1 MMTVAERKDFVLD
14 LIRIL
19 PCRLCS
25 SSGKIPAGFSRMSR
39 NNLRSLWLVWI
50 AVAASKIRPLHCWLC
65 MSAHRNNSLAFAC
78 LVIWWHR
85 DTRTVAPEE
94 VDVNRALESNYG
106 KCFCNIARRK
116 CCSRFSSSL
125 HASGK
130 RRRICPSVEPPTMP
144 VSQIVPKENIPPNS
158 SEDESIAPYKRH
170 LFVYFPGTLYGPLH
184 MVLTPATSSYQVSLW
199 SSHRERFNF
208 NHFGHMNRLQH
219 GPWPYSHR

>member
-144 VSQIVPKENIPPNS
+144 VSQIVPKENIPPAIDPSHLAANRDHQS
-158 SEDESIAPYKRH
+158 LSVPFDPWIHRLKLAPMPQIRH
-170 LFVYFPGTLYGPLH
+170 TI
-184 MVLTPATSSYQVSLW
+184 
-199 SSHRERFNF
+199 
-208 NHFGHMNRLQH
+208 
-219 GPWPYSHR
+219 